1 MVSLFDDG
9 KGGSESRPFVVYKI
23 QSEDEE
29 SSFIFEYKLVLLS
42 SPLYK
47 GYYL

>member
-9 KGGSESRPFVVYKI
+9 KGGSESRTNIVYKI
-23 QSEDEE
+23 QSEDED

-47 GYYL
+47 GYNL